1 MVRIYD
7 YIGDCGLGAEGCLGM
22 PLGKM
27 DRREIVFNM
36 SSRPKTRKLAIDR
49 RQPAAV
55 LSAH

>member
-27 DRREIVFNM
+27 DRR
-36 SSRPKTRKLAIDR
+36 DR
-49 RQPAAV
+49 VQYVEPAQDQ
-55 LSAH
+55 